1 MATKVAKL
9 GIKKEE
15 GWLYYLDKKGNI
27 SRAKMGRGRKA
38 SKVKPQVVEK
48 VGVKRE
54 PGHLY
59 FVDKNGDLSM
69 AKMSRRGRKKT
80 TKASKAS
87 KKRK

>member
-38 SKVKPQVVEK
+38 SKMKPQVVAK
-48 VGVKRE
+48 PGYKRE
-54 PGHLY
+54 PGYLY
-59 FVDKNGDLSM
+59 FVDKNGDLSA
-69 AKMSRRGRKKT
+69 AKMSRKGRKK
-80 TKASKAS
+80 KAKG
-87 KKRK
+87 KKKK

>member
-9 GIKKEE
+9 SIKKEE

-38 SKVKPQVVEK
+38 SKVKPQMVEK

-54 PGHLY
+54 PGYLY

-80 TKASKAS
+80 SKASS